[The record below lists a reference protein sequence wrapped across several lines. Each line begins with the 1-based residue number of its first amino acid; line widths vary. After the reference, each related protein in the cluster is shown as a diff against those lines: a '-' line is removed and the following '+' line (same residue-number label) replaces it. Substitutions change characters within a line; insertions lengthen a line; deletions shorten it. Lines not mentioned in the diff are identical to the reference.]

1 MDVIFSDEIKVMA
14 AEGQVSTDLAG
25 EAAILNMDTGVY
37 YGLNPVGA
45 FIWNLIQ
52 EPKLVK
58 ELKEAVL
65 ANYDVT
71 PERCD
76 QDVRALLGKLHQAG
90 LIEIQ
95 EDAGE

>member
-1 MDVIFSDEIKVMA
+1 MDVVFSDEIKVLA

-25 EAAILNMDTGVY
+25 EAAILNMDTGIY

-52 EPKLVK
+52 ETKRVK

-65 ANYDVT
+65 AAYDVT

-76 QDVRALLGKLHQAG
+76 QDVMTLLEKLHKAG
-90 LIEIQ
+90 LIEIK